1 MGKKSSKLAEQLKA
15 RKSALKKPD
24 IKPAD
29 KTAEAK
35 PHDRSSSTTS
45 TAASSTEKQREM
57 KRAREKS
64 TPVFVYRTPT
74 KTTSAVK
81 SPPVPESYKDKDA
94 KKETK
99 ENTDKKS
106 KDVAKATEEKKD
118 KEKKVDKKRSKE
130 KGDDKDRKQEKQEK
144 KEQPDAFDTM
154 LEGIVGMDS
163 DSEKSHCSST
173 TLELGKTEEE
183 EVGGDD
189 GCDDEESESEEN
201 AEDEQESSSEME
213 EDGSTESSAEE
224 AEPEAPKKKWRR
236 KWKDQMRMK
245 GKVQKGKQFLMLQ
258 SVLKKVQP
266 GPIRCLIKRSGM
278 PFLDNAMTEKN
289 SQLLLPSMQT
299 LGRRTCSSCGLRT
312 TKTFMSLNLSC
323 FKTLLESMY
332 YQTIPWKKGFF
343 VVEKCNGVVRSNTE

>member
-45 TAASSTEKQREM
+45 TAASSTEKQRDM

-81 SPPVPESYKDKDA
+81 SPPVPESHKDKDA

-224 AEPEAPKKKWRR
+224 AEPEAPKKKVKKEVKGPNENEGKGSKGQAVLDAAKRAEEGAARANSVSHKKEWDAFSRQCNDR
-236 KWKDQMRMK
+236 KKFPVALAEYANTRKTDL
-245 GKVQKGKQFLMLQ
+245 F
-258 SVLKKVQP
+258 
-266 GPIRCLIKRSGM
+266 
-278 PFLDNAMTEKN
+278 
-289 SQLLLPSMQT
+289 QLWLENNQ
-299 LGRRTCSSCGLRT
+299 
-312 TKTFMSLNLSC
+312 NLHEPKPQL
-323 FKTLLESMY
+323 F
-332 YQTIPWKKGFF
+332 
-343 VVEKCNGVVRSNTE
+343 